1 MNRGIEAAVLENGS
15 DAIATQGL
23 AYDRCQIGVVTN
35 FDAVRHIGRSYIE
48 TPEHVFNA
56 LRTQVDLVL
65 KKGAAI
71 LNARVPELLEMAE
84 LCDGEVIYFAYDP
97 LLPAVAAHLEQRK
110 RAVIVRYG
118 QIMLAGA
125 EGEISLAKLTDV
137 PLTEGGQNVEQ
148 IENVLAAVAA
158 TWALGVTPDVMR
170 TGIETFFI
178 EQH

>member
-1 MNRGIEAAVLENGS
+1 
-15 DAIATQGL
+15 
-23 AYDRCQIGVVTN
+23 
-35 FDAVRHIGRSYIE
+35 
-48 TPEHVFNA
+48 
-56 LRTQVDLVL
+56 
-65 KKGAAI
+65 
-71 LNARVPELLEMAE
+71 
-84 LCDGEVIYFAYDP
+84 
-97 LLPAVAAHLEQRK
+97 
-110 RAVIVRYG
+110 
-118 QIMLAGA
+118 MLAGA